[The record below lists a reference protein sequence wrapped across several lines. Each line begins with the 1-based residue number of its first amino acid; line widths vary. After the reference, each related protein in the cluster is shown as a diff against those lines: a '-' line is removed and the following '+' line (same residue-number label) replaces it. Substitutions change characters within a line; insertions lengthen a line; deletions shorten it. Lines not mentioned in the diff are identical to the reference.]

1 MEIDPNRRTGR
12 TTKLLIQM
20 LASDNR
26 KNYYISPT
34 QEMAMHHFDMF
45 LDILFKLSIPYTVRP
60 NRCTVEL
67 NDNRIFKFVGKDFTE
82 NRGFKE
88 IPSHYFD
95 HTCLGL

>member
-1 MEIDPNRRTGR
+1 MEIDPNQQTGR

-34 QEMAMHHFDMF
+34 QEMAMYHFEMF
-45 LDILFKLSIPYTVRP
+45 LDILFKLSIPFTTRD

-67 NDNRIFKFVGKDFTE
+67 NDNRIFKFVGKDFVE

-88 IPSHYFD
+88 QPHHFFD
-95 HTCLGL
+95 HSCLE